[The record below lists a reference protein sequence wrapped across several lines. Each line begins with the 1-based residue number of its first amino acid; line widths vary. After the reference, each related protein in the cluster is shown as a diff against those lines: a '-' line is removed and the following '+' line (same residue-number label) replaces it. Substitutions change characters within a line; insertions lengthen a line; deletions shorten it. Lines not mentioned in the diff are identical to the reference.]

1 MSQDLT
7 KIKNLINQSTLLTPA
22 EKTEWLN
29 LLGNMNDK
37 QKMELEEILNPAYV
51 PPKVVEQP
59 KPAPVAKSE
68 PAKVE
73 THKPTPPP
81 VKLETPPHKPV
92 LSHITN
98 LPQNL
103 SRQAEQANLKDKIKD
118 QKSNEFKKHLSE
130 VLNEKELVSG
140 KTDNHA
146 SQKPAEPVK
155 HAEIHKEEVK
165 KPIETVKP
173 EIKPKEKPEEV
184 NKPVSADN
192 IELPTSLADVAVLKP
207 NVIRAYKLPQLLE
220 CLKAMVSKEGYFEI
234 QVHLEQSPLYKL
246 YLYTGSR
253 MLEQNM
259 DFSKLAEQLQ
269 IEHRDYFTRSEF
281 EYVSDLLKGIQVNS

>member
-59 KPAPVAKSE
+59 KPAPVVKPE
-68 PAKVE
+68 PVKIE
-73 THKPTPPP
+73 THKPTPPST
-81 VKLETPPHKPV
+81 KQDGQQSKPV

-103 SRQAEQANLKDKIKD
+103 TRQAEQANLKDKIKD
-118 QKSNEFKKHLSE
+118 QKSNEFKKHLTE

-140 KTDNHA
+140 KTDAHVN
-146 SQKPAEPVK
+146 QKPAESVK
-155 HAEIHKEEVK
+155 HKEIHEEEVK
-165 KPIETVKP
+165 KSSETAKP
-173 EIKPKEKPEEV
+173 DVKPKEKLEEKV
-184 NKPVSADN
+184 KPVSSDN
-192 IELPTSLADVAVLKP
+192 IELPVTLADIALLKP
-207 NVIRAYKLPQLLE
+207 NIIRAYKLPQLLE
-220 CLKAMVSKEGYFEI
+220 CLKSIVLKEGYFEVL
-234 QVHLEQSPLYKL
+234 VHLEQSPLYKL

-269 IEHRDYFTRSEF
+269 IEHRDYLTRTEF
-281 EYVSDLLKGIQVNS
+281 EYVSDLLKGIQVNE

>member
-7 KIKNLINQSTLLTPA
+7 KIKNLINQSNLLTPA

-51 PPKVVEQP
+51 PPKIEEKP
-59 KPAPVAKSE
+59 KPAPVVKPE
-68 PAKVE
+68 PVKAQSP
-73 THKPTPPP
+73 KPTPPP
-81 VKLETPPHKPV
+81 IKPENPPHKPV

-103 SRQAEQANLKDKIKD
+103 SRQAEQANLKEKVKAEVPD
-118 QKSNEFKKHLSE
+118 EFKKHLSE
-130 VLNEKELVSG
+130 VLNEKELPVGRMGDAVNKQASSQG
-140 KTDNHA
+140 KT
-146 SQKPAEPVK
+146 P
-155 HAEIHKEEVK
+155 EIHKEDVK
-165 KPIETVKP
+165 KAVETAKP
-173 EIKPKEKPEEV
+173 EIKPKVDLEEV
-184 NKPVSADN
+184 TKPVSADN
-192 IELPTSLADVAVLKP
+192 IELPTSLADIAVLKP
-207 NVIRAYKLPQLLE
+207 NVIRAYKLPILLE
-220 CLKAMVSKEGYFEI
+220 NLKGLVNKEGYFEVL
-234 QVHLEQSPLYKL
+234 VHLEQSPLYKL

-281 EYVSDLLKGIQVNS
+281 EYVSDLLKGIQVNE